1 KKFFQTLKDLL
12 EKSHM
17 SPTIGIAETH
27 VSVHSSHHTPPGLLF
42 RAVPYVEGQ
51 VKAANSRGN

>member
-1 KKFFQTLKDLL
+1 
-12 EKSHM
+12 M

-42 RAVPYVEGQ
+42 RAVPYAEGQ